1 MVRIVFFGTPT
12 FAVPALSALIDS
24 PYEVVALVAQPD
36 RPKNR
41 GQHVAP
47 TPTRLVAEAHGIPVL
62 TPEHLKA
69 PAFLSTLEAVRPD
82 LGVVAAYGKILPDAV
97 LAAPRLRMVNLHA
110 SLLPRHRGA
119 SPVQAAI
126 RAGDRVTGVSLM
138 RVVSELDAGP
148 ILATVEHRIGPDDTA
163 ADLERALASLAAE
176 LILRQVGPLVAGRLD
191 EHVQDEAS
199 ATYAPRLA
207 KADGQVDWTRIAQ
220 VVHDHVRAMNPWP
233 RAFSHLNAKRYVIF
247 RTAPTSPPRAG
258 GPGEVLEASGER
270 LVVAAGDATAIQ
282 VLDIQPAGRRTMPAR
297 AFLAGYTVRPGS
309 RFGPATAP

>member
-1 MVRIVFFGTPT
+1 MVRIVFFGTPA

-24 PYEVVALVAQPD
+24 PHEVVALVTQPD

-47 TPTRLVAEAHGIPVL
+47 SPTRLVAESHGIPAL
-62 TPEHLKA
+62 MPEHLKT
-69 PAFLSTLEAVRPD
+69 PTFLSTLEAVRPD

-97 LAAPRLRMVNLHA
+97 LAAPRLQIVNLHA

-119 SPVQAAI
+119 SPIQAAI
-126 RAGDRVTGVSLM
+126 RAGDRVTGVTLM

-163 ADLERALASLAAE
+163 ADLESALASLAAD
-176 LILRQVGPLVAGRLD
+176 LILHQVEPLVAGRLR
-191 EHVQDEAS
+191 EQVQDDAS

-233 RAFSHLNAKRYVIF
+233 RAFSYLSGNRYVIH

-258 GPGEVLEASGER
+258 DPGEVLEASGER

-282 VLDIQPAGRRTMPAR
+282 VLDIQPEGRRTMTAR
-297 AFLAGYTVRPGS
+297 AFLTGYTVRPGS
-309 RFGPATAP
+309 RFGPTTAP

>member
-1 MVRIVFFGTPT
+1 MVRIVFFGTPA
-12 FAVPALSALIDS
+12 FAVPALSALIAS
-24 PYEVVALVAQPD
+24 PHEVVALVTRPD
-36 RPKNR
+36 RPKHR

-47 TPTRLVAEAHGIPVL
+47 SPTRLVAEAHGIPAL

-97 LAAPRLRMVNLHA
+97 LAAPRLRVVNLHA

-119 SPVQAAI
+119 SPIQAAI
-126 RAGDRVTGVSLM
+126 RAGDRVTGVTLM

-148 ILATVEHRIGPDDTA
+148 LLATVEHRIGPDDTA
-163 ADLERALASLAAE
+163 ADLESALARLAAD

-191 EHVQDEAS
+191 EQVQNHAS
-199 ATYAPRLA
+199 ATYAPRLT

-220 VVHDHVRAMNPWP
+220 AVHDHVRAMNPWP
-233 RAFSHLNAKRYVIF
+233 HAFSYLNANRYVIH

-258 GPGEVLEASGER
+258 HPGEVLEASGER

-282 VLDIQPAGRRTMPAR
+282 VLAIQPEGRRTMTAR
-297 AFLAGYTVRPGS
+297 AFLAGYTVHPGS
-309 RFGPATAP
+309 RFGPTTAP